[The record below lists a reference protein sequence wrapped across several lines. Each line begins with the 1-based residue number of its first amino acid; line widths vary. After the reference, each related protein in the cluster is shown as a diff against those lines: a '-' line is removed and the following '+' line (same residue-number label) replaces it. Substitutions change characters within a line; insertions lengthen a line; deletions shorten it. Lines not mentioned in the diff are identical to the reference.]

1 MTKHCPHTQILN
13 SEIFFPSSVLPP
25 FESLASS
32 SPSSDSII
40 LSWSAVSDAVQY
52 TISMYKLGSSS
63 SMKYNTTDTNL
74 TVSGLDAGSLYMI
87 RGFPWDVEGREG
99 DDSLY
104 INQTTRKKLLRQ
116 WENVLFCF
124 LE

>member
-1 MTKHCPHTQILN
+1 M
-13 SEIFFPSSVLPP
+13 LPP

-40 LSWSAVSDAVQY
+40 LSWGTVSDAVQY

-63 SMKYNTTDTNL
+63 SKKYNTTDTNL
-74 TVSGLDAGSLYMI
+74 TVTGLDAGSLYI
-87 RGFPWDVEGREG
+87 IKGFPWDVEGREG

-104 INQTTRKKLLRQ
+104 INQTTRKKS
-116 WENVLFCF
+116 

>member
-1 MTKHCPHTQILN
+1 M
-13 SEIFFPSSVLPP
+13 LPP

-40 LSWSAVSDAVQY
+40 LSWSAVPNAVQY

-74 TVSGLDAGSLYMI
+74 TVSGLDAGSLYNI
-87 RGFPWDVEGREG
+87 NGFPWDVEGREG

-116 WENVLFCF
+116 QKELLLFVDFWNRVL
-124 LE
+124 